1 MNSIEELR
9 YLILAAQREGDRLLS
24 VALEPLG
31 ITTSQAEVLRV
42 LYDYAPLSL
51 IELGE
56 RLICETGSPS
66 RLVNTLVEK
75 NLVERLPSQSD
86 RRMVKLSLTISGRQV
101 TEQVMI
107 IEQAFYEAIASTLRN
122 APFEEINKTLW
133 KFVAGRPTGEALS
146 RRQQKTVNGKDTD

>member
-24 VALEPLG
+24 AALEPIGL
-31 ITTSQAEVLRV
+31 TTSQAEVLRV

-66 RLVNTLVEK
+66 RLVSTLVEK
-75 NLVERLPSQSD
+75 KLVERKPSERD
-86 RRMVKLSLTISGRQV
+86 RRMVTLLLTSPGRQV
-101 TEQVMI
+101 AEQVKE
-107 IEQAFYEAIASTLRN
+107 IEQGFYAQIAFVLESTPLEAIN
-122 APFEEINKTLW
+122 AALW
-133 KFVAGRPTGEALS
+133 HFVAGRPTGNALI
-146 RRQQKTVNGKDTD
+146 RRKEKM

>member
-24 VALEPLG
+24 AALEPIGL
-31 ITTSQAEVLRV
+31 TTSQAEVLRV

-75 NLVERLPSQSD
+75 KLVERKPSQTD
-86 RRMVKLSLTISGRQV
+86 RRMVTLLLTSSGRQV
-101 TEQVMI
+101 AEQVRE
-107 IEQAFYEAIASTLRN
+107 IEQGFYTQIASTLESVPLEGIQ
-122 APFEEINKTLW
+122 AALW
-133 KFVAGRPTGEALS
+133 QLIAGRPTGDALT
-146 RRQQKTVNGKDTD
+146 RRKQQP

>member
-24 VALEPLG
+24 AALEPTGL
-31 ITTSQAEVLRV
+31 TTSQAEVLRV

-75 NLVERLPSQSD
+75 NLVERTPAEHD
-86 RRMVKLSLTISGRQV
+86 RRMVTLSLSTTGRQRA
-101 TEQVMI
+101 EQVLA
-107 IEQAFYEAIASTLRN
+107 IESAFYAMIASTLGD
-122 APFEEINKTLW
+122 APLEKINETLW
-133 KFVAGRPTGEALS
+133 KFVTGRPTGEALV
-146 RRQQKTVNGKDTD
+146 RRQTKPG

>member
-9 YLILAAQREGDRLLS
+9 YLILAAQREGERLLS

-56 RLICETGSPS
+56 WLICETGSPT

-75 NLVERLPSQSD
+75 NLVEGHPSQSD
-86 RRMVKLSLTISGRQV
+86 RRMVKLSLTISGHQL
-101 TEQVMI
+101 TEQVI
-107 IEQAFYEAIASTLRN
+107 TIEDAFYGVIAFALRN
-122 APFEEINKTLW
+122 ASVREVNKILW

-146 RRQQKTVNGKDTD
+146 CRQQKL

>member
-24 VALEPLG
+24 AALEPIGL
-31 ITTSQAEVLRV
+31 TTSQAEVLRV

-51 IELGE
+51 VELGE

-75 NLVERLPSQSD
+75 KLVERAPDERD
-86 RRMVKLSLTISGRQV
+86 RRMVTLSLSTAGRQL
-101 TEQVMI
+101 TDQIMA
-107 IEQAFYEAIASTLRN
+107 IEQAFYATIASLLGVTSLEQVN
-122 APFEEINKTLW
+122 ETLW
-133 KFVAGRPTGEALS
+133 KFVAGRPTGEALM
-146 RRQQKTVNGKDTD
+146 RRKAKL

>member
-24 VALEPLG
+24 VALAPLG

-56 RLICETGSPS
+56 RLICEMGSPS

-86 RRMVKLSLTISGRQV
+86 RRMVKLSLTISGHQL
-101 TEQVMI
+101 TEQI
-107 IEQAFYEAIASTLRN
+107 ITIEDAFYGVIAFALRN
-122 APFEEINKTLW
+122 APVREVNKILW

-146 RRQQKTVNGKDTD
+146 RRQQKP

>member
-24 VALEPLG
+24 AALEPIGL
-31 ITTSQAEVLRV
+31 TTSQAEVLRV

-75 NLVERLPSQSD
+75 KLVERKTSERD
-86 RRMVKLSLTISGRQV
+86 RRMVTLLLTPSGRQV
-101 TEQVMI
+101 AEQVRA
-107 IEQAFYEAIASTLRN
+107 IEQVFYAQLASVLESNSLEAISTV
-122 APFEEINKTLW
+122 LW
-133 KFVAGRPTGEALS
+133 RFVAGRPAADALM
-146 RRQQKTVNGKDTD
+146 RRKEKP